1 MLIGKRLK
9 QRRKELS
16 LSGDDMARY
25 LGVDRTTYYRYERGA
40 IVKVPGEVLQRA
52 AIRLGVPIAW
62 LLGLEEA
69 PALPGGSLLPED
81 QELFSLYHQ
90 LTEKDR
96 AFILGEIR
104 GMLLTYTKN
113 ASRMTPAG
121 EERNDYHERSCHLR
135 PVFEQ

>member
-1 MLIGKRLK
+1 MGAGLKPDALGGAATMLIGKRLK

-16 LSGDDMARY
+16 LSGDEMARY

-40 IVKVPGEVLQRA
+40 ITKVPGQVLQRA
-52 AIRLGVPIAW
+52 AIRLGVTPAW

-69 PALPGGSLLPED
+69 PALPDGFPFPED

-96 AFILGEIR
+96 ALILGEIR
-104 GMLLTYTKN
+104 GMLLTYTKK
-113 ASRMTPAG
+113 TPAG
-121 EERNDYHERSCHLR
+121 
-135 PVFEQ
+135 

>member
-16 LSGDDMARY
+16 LSGDEMARY
-25 LGVDRTTYYRYERGA
+25 LGVDWTTYNRYERGA
-40 IVKVPGEVLQRA
+40 ITKVPGEVLQRA
-52 AIRLGVPIAW
+52 AIRLGVTTAW

-69 PALPGGSLLPED
+69 PALPDGSLLPED

-96 AFILGEIR
+96 ALILGEIR
-104 GMLLTYTKN
+104 GILLTYTKK
-113 ASRMTPAG
+113 RQPALSG
-121 EERNDYHERSCHLR
+121 
-135 PVFEQ
+135 

>member
-16 LSGDDMARY
+16 LSGDEMARY

-40 IVKVPGEVLQRA
+40 ITKVPGQVLQRA
-52 AIRLGVPIAW
+52 AIRLGVTPAW

-69 PALPGGSLLPED
+69 PALPDGFPFPED

-96 AFILGEIR
+96 ALILGEIR
-104 GMLLTYTKN
+104 GMLLTYTKKRQPDN
-113 ASRMTPAG
+113 AGWRGKEGLP
-121 EERNDYHERSCHLR
+121 
-135 PVFEQ
+135 

>member
-16 LSGDDMARY
+16 LSGDEMARY

-40 IVKVPGEVLQRA
+40 ITKVPGEVLQRA
-52 AIRLGVPIAW
+52 AIRLGVTTAW

-69 PALPGGSLLPED
+69 PALPDGSLLPED

-96 AFILGEIR
+96 ALILGEIR
-104 GMLLTYTKN
+104 GILLTYTKK
-113 ASRMTPAG
+113 RQPALSG
-121 EERNDYHERSCHLR
+121 
-135 PVFEQ
+135 

>member
-1 MLIGKRLK
+1 MGAGLKPDALGGAATMLIGKRLK
-9 QRRKELS
+9 QRRKERS

-40 IVKVPGEVLQRA
+40 ITKVPGEVLQRA
-52 AIRLGVPIAW
+52 AIRLGVTTAW

-69 PALPGGSLLPED
+69 PALPDGSLLPED

-96 AFILGEIR
+96 ALILGEIR
-104 GMLLTYTKN
+104 GILLTYTKK
-113 ASRMTPAG
+113 RQPALSG
-121 EERNDYHERSCHLR
+121 
-135 PVFEQ
+135 